1 MTELTP
7 KKESIVFLGM
17 IVVLVIPAFLALRTV
32 QIPGEL
38 RYSSDVTAISD
49 AVVAE
54 DHQKQSG
61 KYNPHNPTPYGYTWS
76 LLIFFTPTLMIAIC
90 FKSIF
95 QNKIVRKALMLT
107 IGGLFPIGFLLD
119 LVLGNLF
126 FDFPNQGAT
135 LGIHLPGYDFE
146 KGAWIWDLPI
156 EEFFFYNTGF
166 NAIIAIY
173 VWCDEYWFEAYN
185 VRHYDKDPIATASR
199 NKGIIKS
206 LHIPSIIMGV
216 ILVIGAVLYKKFGTH
231 PHQNGFPGYFTFLV
245 AISVVPSTA
254 LFNIAYP
261 HINWRAFSATFFY
274 VLMISMMWE
283 ATLASPYGWW
293 RYNNDQMMGLVINA
307 WSGLPVEAAM
317 LWLSITFTTTIIYTT
332 IKVWLHSGK
341 SFRKFFL
348 G

>member
-199 NKGIIKS
+199 NKGIINCLHILILIKKS
-206 LHIPSIIMGV
+206 LNNFSSNR
-216 ILVIGAVLYKKFGTH
+216 LREKSDNK
-231 PHQNGFPGYFTFLV
+231 QKETFNNL
-245 AISVVPSTA
+245 SVT
-254 LFNIAYP
+254 
-261 HINWRAFSATFFY
+261 
-274 VLMISMMWE
+274 E
-283 ATLASPYGWW
+283 
-293 RYNNDQMMGLVINA
+293 
-307 WSGLPVEAAM
+307 
-317 LWLSITFTTTIIYTT
+317 
-332 IKVWLHSGK
+332 
-341 SFRKFFL
+341 
-348 G
+348 